1 MTDYGLSGICIFNL
15 SSLISR
21 GLDEEKKELISI
33 DFLPFISD
41 KKLWLKER
49 SITYANEKVSNDLEK
64 ILNYKLVTAL
74 LKNCHLK
81 ESITY
86 KELTILEKEIL
97 LSNLCNFKVQITGTN
112 TFYEAQTVT
121 GGIPLTEVN
130 LETMESLKCQNL
142 YITGELLDIDGICGG
157 YNLTVAW
164 LTGLLAG
171 KNIKDDKNA

>member
-1 MTDYGLSGICIFNL
+1 MYVKDVMVQNQVGLHARPATF
-15 SSLISR
+15 
-21 GLDEEKKELISI
+21 
-33 DFLPFISD
+33 FIQ
-41 KKLWLKER
+41 K
-49 SITYANEKVSNDLEK
+49 AN
-64 ILNYKLVTAL
+64 
-74 LKNCHLK
+74 
-81 ESITY
+81 
-86 KELTILEKEIL
+86 
-97 LSNLCNFKVQITGTN
+97 
-112 TFYEAQTVT
+112 EAQTVT